1 MTTTLSP
8 NTSIDYWAIVFSSS
22 TAGPVN
28 TVTEI
33 HTLSDL
39 TQFGTGVLTTSC
51 QVLLRY
57 GAKAL
62 AVRYDGTPDFSLL
75 SAVPSDK
82 QPIVAILPGSIDHA
96 EAFISA
102 CVGSNI
108 LGIVDFI
115 GNTADLINARTSDG
129 PFGTKSIYLGITFPA
144 VTNGLTV
151 EYLSTHLGGLIC
163 QSVQLDYPINGQPIK
178 SVNGVTVAVTPELQ
192 STLVGKGVVTVNWPE
207 FILYGFANSTFTG
220 EITHDTPI
228 KRAVIEQ
235 LIRKDISQFLNSRVG
250 TPISLAT
257 ARSFASELNVYL
269 ASRNDISGGYV
280 TLDEAASTFTDT
292 TAHLAYSVNVSL
304 LTGTTLTFELTY
316 D

>member
-8 NTSIDYWAIVFSSS
+8 NTSIYYWAIVFSSS
-22 TAGPVN
+22 TSGPVN

-39 TQFGTGVLTTSC
+39 AQFGTGVLTTSC

-62 AVRYDGTPDFSLL
+62 AVRYEDAPDFSLL
-75 SAVPSDK
+75 SATPSDK
-82 QPIVAILPGSIDHA
+82 QPIVAILPGSIDHV

-102 CVGSNI
+102 CTERKI

-115 GNTADLINARTSDG
+115 GNTNDLIAARNSNG

-144 VTNGLTV
+144 ITNGLTV
-151 EYLSTHLGGLIC
+151 EFLSAHLGSLIC
-163 QSVQLDYPINGQPIK
+163 QSVQLDYPINAQPIK
-178 SVNGVTVAVTPELQ
+178 MASGVTVAVPPELQ
-192 STLVGKGVVTVNWPE
+192 STLVSKGVITVNWPNY
-207 FILYGFANSTFTG
+207 ILYGFANSSFNG
-220 EITHDTPI
+220 EINQDVPI

-235 LIRKDISQFLNSRVG
+235 LIRKDVSQFLVSRVG
-250 TPISLAT
+250 TPVSLAM
-257 ARSFASELNVYL
+257 ARSYASELNVYL
-269 ASRNDISGGYV
+269 ASRTDISGGFV

-292 TAHLAYSVNVSL
+292 TAHLVYHINVTL
-304 LTGTTLTFELTY
+304 PTGTTLTFELTY

>member
-39 TQFGTGVLTTSC
+39 TQFGTGVLVTSC

-57 GAKAL
+57 GAKVL
-62 AVRYDGTPDFSLL
+62 AVRYDSSPDFSL
-75 SAVPSDK
+75 AVPSDK
-82 QPIVAILPGSIDHA
+82 QPIVAILPGSIDYI

-102 CVGSNI
+102 CIERKI

-115 GNTADLINARTSDG
+115 GYTSDLITARNSTG
-129 PFGTKSIYLGITFPA
+129 PFGTKSIYLGIAFPA
-144 VTNGLTV
+144 ITNGLTV
-151 EYLSTHLGGLIC
+151 EFLSSHLGGLIC
-163 QSVQLDYPINGQPIK
+163 QSVQLDYPINAQPIK
-178 SVNGVTVAVTPELQ
+178 MASGVTVAVPPELQ
-192 STLVGKGVVTVNWPE
+192 SALVSKGVITINWPDYL
-207 FILYGFANSTFTG
+207 LYGFANSTFNG
-220 EITHDTPI
+220 EINQDVPI

-235 LIRKDISQFLNSRVG
+235 LIRKDISQFLLSRVG
-250 TPISLAT
+250 TPVSLAM
-257 ARSFASELNVYL
+257 ARSYASELNVYL
-269 ASRNDISGGYV
+269 AGRSDISGGFV

-292 TAHLAYSVNVSL
+292 SAHLVYSINVTL
-304 LTGTTLTFELTY
+304 PTGTTLTFELTY